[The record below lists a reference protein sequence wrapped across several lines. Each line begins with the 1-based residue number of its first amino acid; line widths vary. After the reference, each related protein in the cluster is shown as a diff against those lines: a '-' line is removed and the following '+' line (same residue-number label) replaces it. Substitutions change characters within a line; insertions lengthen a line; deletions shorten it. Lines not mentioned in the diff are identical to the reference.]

1 MTLFSSHQKFVNLI
15 LVVIIA
21 FGLIAGAF
29 QHFVLTLPSQPDLP
43 PRQIDGIV
51 VATGGQGRISEGL
64 KLLGETGADT
74 MLITGVGTDA
84 SKQALATALSIYG
97 DELAQFTCCV
107 ELDITAQDTSGN
119 AKAAARWA
127 AENNFQHL
135 LLVTANYHMPRAKLA
150 FLRHPSFTSAH
161 PDIQL
166 SYWPVIPADL
176 KQDSWYASWSQLR
189 LLGREFAKYSLAR
202 LHLI

>member
-1 MTLFSSHQKFVNLI
+1 MTLFSSHQKFVNLV
-15 LVVIIA
+15 LVLIIA

-29 QHFVLTLPSQPDLP
+29 QHFVLALPSQPDMP

-84 SKQALATALSIYG
+84 SKEALAAALSLYG
-97 DELAQFTCCV
+97 DELSQFTCCV

-119 AKAAARWA
+119 AKAAAKWA

-176 KQDSWYASWSQLR
+176 KKDSWYASWSQLR